1 MARKKS
7 SHEHKFTDSVIV
19 DLLDDR
25 RSSYDKVIPAAGCL
39 FEESLRQAL
48 RLATAVDRL
57 SPDELPAFFRQCG
70 IAKGDRVGLLRLAD
84 CEAEARQW
92 ANDRYAIARAAGKP
106 IPVLSWKKF
115 LTTLSSVPDP
125 DFDQI
130 RDERDELLRDKAAL
144 IAELFSANAECEER
158 EIEIEKLKAE
168 IAALRPD
175 PDPSH
180 PDPDPS
186 QPQPDEPSDDAEE
199 DDDEE
204 YEYETDAETI
214 ANDAAARA
222 TLVEKYG
229 ATEADFASLQSF
241 RKFRTWVHPSDGDF
255 LTYYYRIAEQIEAS
269 QGHARATLMENYG
282 AIEADFASVQSFR
295 KFRTLVHS
303 YDGDFL
309 TYYNRILEQIEA
321 SQGPSIFGGD
331 QLPAMS
337 GKMMSVLSSLQNGPS
352 RADELRTA
360 LDGLQMA
367 TVMRI
372 VNSLIRRGL
381 ISEEA
386 GGVYKIVPDRA
397 SVVEALF
404 DDMEK

>member
-7 SHEHKFTDSVIV
+7 THEHKFTDSVIV

-25 RSSYDKVIPAAGCL
+25 RSAYDKVIPAAGCL

-48 RLATAVDRL
+48 RLSTAVDRL

-168 IAALRPD
+168 IAALRPN

-180 PDPDPS
+180 PDPDPDPS
-186 QPQPDEPSDDAEE
+186 QPQSDEPSDDAEE
-199 DDDEE
+199 DDEE

-222 TLVEKYG
+222 TLVKKYG
-229 ATEADFASLQSF
+229 ATEADFASVNSF
-241 RKFRTWVHPSDGDF
+241 RKFRTWVH
-255 LTYYYRIAEQIEAS
+255 
-269 QGHARATLMENYG
+269 
-282 AIEADFASVQSFR
+282 
-295 KFRTLVHS
+295 S

-309 TYYNRILEQIEA
+309 VNYHRILEQIEA
-321 SQGPSIFGGD
+321 SQEQSIFSNG
-331 QLPAMS
+331 QLPTMS
-337 GKMMSVLSSLQNGPS
+337 GKMMSVLSRLQSGPS
-352 RADELRTA
+352 NADELRTT
-360 LDGLQMA
+360 LMGLQMA
-367 TVMRI
+367 TVMRV

-386 GGVYKIVPDRA
+386 GGLYQIVPDRA

>member
-7 SHEHKFTDSVIV
+7 THEHKFTDSVIV

-25 RSSYDKVIPAAGCL
+25 RSAYDKVIPAAGCL

-115 LTTLSSVPDP
+115 LTTLSSVQDP

-168 IAALRPD
+168 IAALRPN
-175 PDPSH
+175 PDPSQPDPD

-186 QPQPDEPSDDAEE
+186 QPQPDEPDNEAW
-199 DDDEE
+199 DDDED
-204 YEYETDAETI
+204 EYETDAETI

-222 TLVEKYG
+222 TLVKKYG
-229 ATEADFASLQSF
+229 AT
-241 RKFRTWVHPSDGDF
+241 
-255 LTYYYRIAEQIEAS
+255 
-269 QGHARATLMENYG
+269 
-282 AIEADFASVQSFR
+282 EADFASVQSFR
-295 KFRTLVHS
+295 KFRALVHS

-309 TYYNRILEQIEA
+309 VNYYRIAEQIEA
-321 SQGPSIFGGD
+321 SQEQSIFSNG
-331 QLPAMS
+331 QLPTMS
-337 GKMMSVLSSLQNGPS
+337 GKMMSVLSRLQNGPS
-352 RADELRTA
+352 NADELRTT
-360 LDGLQMA
+360 LMGLQMA
-367 TVMRI
+367 TVMRVI
-372 VNSLIRRGL
+372 NSLIRRGL

-386 GGVYKIVPDRA
+386 GGLYQIVPDRA